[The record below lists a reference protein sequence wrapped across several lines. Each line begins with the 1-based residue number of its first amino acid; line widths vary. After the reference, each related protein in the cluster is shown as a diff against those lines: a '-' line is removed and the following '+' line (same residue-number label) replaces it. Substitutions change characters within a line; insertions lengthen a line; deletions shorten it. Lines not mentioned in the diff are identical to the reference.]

1 MLDKMKELIK
11 EKNVCVLSTVSDN
24 KPHCSLM
31 VYATDSDC
39 REFYMV
45 TSRETQ
51 KFRNLAD
58 NPNVSL
64 LIDSREKFKGPNRN
78 EANALTVSGR
88 IDEIRDDKKKR
99 DVSRLLLERNP
110 YLEELFQQEDTAV
123 LCVKAD
129 SFLLLKG
136 LSEAHYEEF

>member
-11 EKNVCVLSTVSDN
+11 EENVCVLSTVSDN

-31 VYATDSDC
+31 IYAMDSDC

-51 KFRNLAD
+51 KFKNLTD

-64 LIDSREKFKGPNRN
+64 LIDSRERFKGPNRN

-88 IDEIRDDKKKR
+88 IEEVRDSKKQK
-99 DVSRLLLERNP
+99 DISRLLLERHP
-110 YLEELFQQEDTAV
+110 QLEEFFEREDAAII
-123 LCVKAD
+123 CVKAD
-129 SFLLLKG
+129 SFLLIRG
-136 LSEAHYEEF
+136 LSEAHYEEL